1 MMTAALDERNYS
13 QKLKK
18 KEKKKRIK
26 SSDAHN
32 RIECWYTSTQ
42 ASIVPKKA
50 VSLIKKNKRG

>member
-1 MMTAALDERNYS
+1 MTAALDERNYS

-32 RIECWYTSTQ
+32 RIECWYTCPQ
-42 ASIVPKKA
+42 ASIVPKTA

>member
-1 MMTAALDERNYS
+1 VMTAALDERNYS

-18 KEKKKRIK
+18 KEKKRIK

-42 ASIVPKKA
+42 ASIVPKTA